1 MSHADG
7 TLTLGVDLG
16 GTKVEMAL
24 VDEAGG
30 VVASSR
36 HETRSQEGPD
46 RVISA
51 IADGARSLVFGAG
64 RPVGAAGVGVAG
76 QVEKDTGAVTFA
88 PNLRWTDVPLRS
100 VLEQALGMPVAVTND
115 VRAITIG
122 EWRHGAGRGASD
134 LVCLFVG
141 TGVGG
146 GVISGGH
153 LVEGSTNAAGELGHV
168 TIVADGRAC
177 TCRNRG
183 CLEAYAG
190 GWAIA
195 ERAQERVLG
204 EPDAGRRLIALAGSA
219 EKVTATTVTQAY
231 NEGDTMAKQ
240 LVEETALYLAAGLT
254 GLVNAFNPSLLILG
268 GGVVR
273 GIPDLVAR
281 AEPLVRARALEAALA
296 DLTIA
301 TAELGDKAGVIGAAS
316 LARVE
321 PATG

>member
-1 MSHADG
+1 MSQADG

-36 HETRSQEGPD
+36 HETRSEEGAD

-51 IADGARSLVFGAG
+51 IANSARSLVLGAG

-100 VLEQALGMPVAVTND
+100 VLEQALGMPVAVIND

-168 TIVADGRAC
+168 TIVSDGRAC

-231 NEGDTMAKQ
+231 GEGDTMAKQ

-273 GIPDLVAR
+273 GIPDLVAL

-316 LARVE
+316 LARGE